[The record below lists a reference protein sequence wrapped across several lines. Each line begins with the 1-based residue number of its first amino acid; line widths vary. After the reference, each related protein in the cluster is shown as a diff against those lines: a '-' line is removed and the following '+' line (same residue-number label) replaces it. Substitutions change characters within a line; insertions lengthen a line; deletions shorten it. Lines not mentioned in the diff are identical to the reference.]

1 MARRVLSVL
10 GMRKVLVAVSLLLL
24 ATTGSAF
31 ADRGH
36 RNHRHQT
43 ATNARH
49 HRLIVRDH
57 RGVNSRRTVRVEPR
71 RTYNTRYNTR
81 RVVRR
86 PIYSNNGR
94 YRFHDGRT
102 VFVRRPFLNVRYT
115 NYRYRP
121 SLLVENY
128 ETVPGYIWVR
138 GNWQWNGYEWQ
149 WVSGHYAVDPN
160 YGYNDYGYDG
170 YDGYDD
176 GYDNGYSYAP
186 VSNYGGC
193 D

>member
-1 MARRVLSVL
+1 
-10 GMRKVLVAVSLLLL
+10 MRKVLVAVSLLLL

-36 RNHRHQT
+36 RNHTRGRTTVT
-43 ATNARH
+43 ARN
-49 HRLIVRDH
+49 HRLVVRDH
-57 RGVNSRRTVRVEPR
+57 RVNSRRTVRVQPR
-71 RTYNTRYNTR
+71 HTYRNTYNTR

-86 PIYSNNGR
+86 PIYNNNGR

-102 VFVRRPFLNVRYT
+102 VVIRRPLSNVRYT

-128 ETVPGYIWVR
+128 ENVPGYIWVS
-138 GNWQWNGYEWQ
+138 GSWQWNGYEWL
-149 WVSGHYAVDPN
+149 WTSGHYEVDAS
-160 YGYNDYGYDG
+160 YGYD
-170 YDGYDD
+170 D
-176 GYDNGYSYAP
+176 GYSYAP